1 MNSNHRR
8 DFLKKSIL
16 GLSGAALLPG
26 AVNAAETAIISSKSG
41 SELPIR
47 TLGKTG
53 LKIPVLSMGTGDT
66 SNPALV
72 KGALDQGVRLLGTS
86 AYYGNGNNEA
96 MLGGLLKNVPRES
109 YMVATSAMPKG
120 TDHQNGLFTDA
131 TAAESFRADVEAG
144 MKRLN
149 VDHLDILFLPFVG
162 KRESVFFEPLLRVM
176 EDFKKLGK
184 ARFIGIASHSFIGE
198 ALRGAADTGIYDV
211 AMIAYNFKLEQPDAV
226 VSAVDYAAGKGLG
239 LIAMKSMAGGY
250 WDKERTQPISSS
262 AALKWVL
269 QNKNIHTIM
278 SGMTSFD
285 ELLKNVEMVKNPE
298 FTEEDKKELK
308 LADAARKSGMFCL
321 QCRECEGQCRHNLD
335 IPTLMRSYMYA
346 YGYRNL
352 HHAQQTVE
360 MVDLSGNTCNQC
372 DDCTVNC
379 KAGFNLKSKIS
390 DIARLKDVPSD
401 FLMA

>member
-1 MNSNHRR
+1 MKPNHRR

-16 GLSGAALLPG
+16 GVSGAALLPG
-26 AVNAAETAIISSKSG
+26 AIKAAETTLSGTTSK
-41 SELPIR
+41 SELPVR

-53 LKIPVLSMGTGDT
+53 LKVPLLSMGTGDT
-66 SNPALV
+66 NNAALV
-72 KGALDQGVRLLGTS
+72 KGALDQGVKLFGTS

-96 MLGGLLKNVPRES
+96 MLGGLFKTLPRES
-109 YMVATSAMPKG
+109 FMVATSAMPKG
-120 TDHQNGLFTDA
+120 TDHQNGIFTDA
-131 TAAESFRADVEAG
+131 TAATSFKADVEAG

-149 VDHLDILFLPFVG
+149 VDYLDVLFLPFVG

-176 EDFKKLGK
+176 EDFKKSGK
-184 ARFIGIASHSFIGE
+184 ARYIGIASHSFVGD
-198 ALRGAADTGIYDV
+198 ALRATADTGIYDV
-211 AMIAYNFKLEQPDAV
+211 AMIAYNFQVQQMEEV
-226 VSAVDYAAGKGLG
+226 MSAVDYAADKGLG
-239 LIAMKSMAGGY
+239 IIAMKSMAGGY

-262 AALKWVL
+262 PALKWVL

-285 ELLKNVEMVKNPE
+285 ELLKNVEIMKNPE
-298 FTEEDKKELK
+298 FTDEDKKELK
-308 LADAARKSGMFCL
+308 LAGANHEPGLYCL
-321 QCRECEGQCRHNLD
+321 QCRECEGQCRHHLD

-360 MVDLSGNTCNQC
+360 MADLSGNTCNQC
-372 DDCTVNC
+372 DECTVNC

-401 FLMA
+401 FLRA